1 MEIDININMEINIY
15 LSISMTLEELFLE
28 GKALDKK
35 DKKEAEVL
43 DVDDVSRVL
52 EYIVRRGEGV
62 RMLTEK
68 LENAV
73 DSFFWVFRACG
84 ILPDLWDEKYG

>member
-1 MEIDININMEINIY
+1 
-15 LSISMTLEELFLE
+15 MTLEELFLE

-43 DVDDVSRVL
+43 DVDDASRVL
-52 EYIVRRGEGV
+52 EYIVRRGDV

-73 DSFFWVFRACG
+73 DSFFGVFRACG